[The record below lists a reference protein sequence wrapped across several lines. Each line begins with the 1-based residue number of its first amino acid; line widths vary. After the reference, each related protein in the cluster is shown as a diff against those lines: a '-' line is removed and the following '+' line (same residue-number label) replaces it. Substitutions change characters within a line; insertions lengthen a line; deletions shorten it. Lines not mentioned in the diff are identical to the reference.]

1 MDNIRLQI
9 TDTRSALAEALDAFD
24 AEGFNEVPFAGSWTA
39 GQVADHLL
47 KAGGVTQVL
56 YGRTA
61 PAGRDPEQKMEMLRH
76 VFLDFNTKMKS
87 PDFIQPSDGPHDLD
101 GYRRSLAGIWQSLEA
116 SAVELDLS
124 VHCLDMELPVFGL
137 LTRLEWIGFYA
148 VHTQRHVHQLHGIY
162 SALSKRP
169 ISQ

>member
-1 MDNIRLQI
+1 MENI
-9 TDTRSALAEALDAFD
+9 TETRTALEEALDTFD
-24 AEGFNEVPFAGSWTA
+24 AETFNEVPFAGSWTA

-76 VFLDFNTKMKS
+76 VFLDFNTKMTS
-87 PDFIQPSDGPHDLD
+87 PDFIQPSDGPHDLLE
-101 GYRRSLAGIWQSLEA
+101 YRTSLAAVWQGLSD
-116 SAVELDLS
+116 SATDLDLS
-124 VHCLDMELPVFGL
+124 LTCLDLELPVFGL
-137 LTRLEWIGFYA
+137 LTRMEWIGFYA
-148 VHTQRHVHQLHGIY
+148 VHTQRHTHQLHRIY